1 MYLTSFPESNYDTCV
16 FWRYVCDRFSHKS
29 RNRDGWFFGT
39 DIMKELLS
47 LAQPGATIDWNVL
60 LSWAKNHP
68 EAPLPAPNTW
78 RRLQQDVLA
87 FA

>member
-1 MYLTSFPESNYDTCV
+1 
-16 FWRYVCDRFSHKS
+16 
-29 RNRDGWFFGT
+29 
-39 DIMKELLS
+39 MKELLS